1 MGHMTEKQPVERVR
15 IRRVYEAAEPEDGA
29 RVLVDRLWP
38 RGLAKTDAVFDDW
51 LKTAAP
57 SAELRKWYGHDP
69 GRYPEFADRY
79 RAELAEAGSAA
90 SEALERLVEL
100 AAEGTLTLLTATKD
114 LEHSHPRVL
123 ASVITRSD
131 D

>member
-1 MGHMTEKQPVERVR
+1 MTEKQPAHGVR
-15 IRRVYEAAEPEDGA
+15 IRRVYEAVEPDDGT

-38 RGLAKTDAVFDDW
+38 RGLAKTDAAFDDW

-69 GRYPEFADRY
+69 GKYAEFADRY

-90 SEALERLVEL
+90 SEALGRLVEL

-114 LEHSHPRVL
+114 LEHSHPQVL
-123 ASVITRSD
+123 AAEITESD
-131 D
+131 G